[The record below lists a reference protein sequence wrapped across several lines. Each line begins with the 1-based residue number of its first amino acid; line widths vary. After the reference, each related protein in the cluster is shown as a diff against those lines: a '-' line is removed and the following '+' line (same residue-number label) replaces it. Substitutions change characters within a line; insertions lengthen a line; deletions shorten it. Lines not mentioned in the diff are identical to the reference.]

1 MNLQYETLDDVP
13 EDLKESFV
21 EFKEG
26 DKTLFLHKDLADTK
40 REFYRTKGDL
50 TQAQRK
56 QQEALE
62 RLQAL
67 EDAENKRQRELEEK
81 DLESKQKNGQYE
93 EILNDFKTKAQQRE
107 EELKRQL
114 DELNSNVRNEKKS
127 AVVSELSSLGTEHTR
142 DALKRLIALDLDFG
156 DDGSLIVMENGK
168 ASSTTIA
175 EYKAKLKDLYPS
187 LVGES
192 HGKGGQGKGGN
203 GSLTQKSNTNVKAD
217 EAKKRGDLKGFL
229 DASIKLN

>member
-1 MNLQYETLDDVP
+1 MILQYEALDDVP
-13 EDLKESFV
+13 EDLKESFI
-21 EFKEG
+21 EFKEDG
-26 DKTLFLHKDLADTK
+26 KTLFLHKDLAETK

-67 EDAENKRQRELEEK
+67 EEAENKRQRELEEK

-127 AVVSELSSLGTEHTR
+127 AVVSELSSLGTEHARNT
-142 DALKRLIALDLDFG
+142 LKRLIASDLDFG

-175 EYKAKLKDLYPS
+175 EYKAKLKDLYPF

-192 HGKGGQGKGGN
+192 HGKGGNGKGGN
-203 GSLTQKSNTNVKAD
+203 GSLTQTGNTNVKAE

-229 DASIKLN
+229 DASIEIK

>member
-13 EDLKESFV
+13 EDLRESFV

-67 EDAENKRQRELEEK
+67 EDAERLRNEEVERIKLEK
-81 DLESKQKNGQYE
+81 LESSGQHKEIIEHQKAKYEQEKADLAAKLEALENG
-93 EILNDFKTKAQQRE
+93 IKL
-107 EELKRQL
+107 
-114 DELNSNVRNEKKS
+114 EKKS
-127 AVVSELSSLGTEHTR
+127 ALVSKLASAGTNEARPT
-142 DALKRLIALDLDFG
+142 LERLIAADLDFSEEG
-156 DDGSLIVMENGK
+156 DFIVLENGK
-168 ASSTTIA
+168 ASSTTIE
-175 EYKAKLKDLYPS
+175 EYSARLKDLYPF

-192 HGKGGQGKGGN
+192 HGKGGNGKGGN
-203 GSLTQKSNTNVKAD
+203 GSLTQTSSTNVKAD